1 MTLNSADQNLIL
13 LFYSELSVDD
23 RGRKINEIWQ
33 WNYAKLEYT
42 HDYIQWLFPLID
54 QSRFNRDA
62 PTLTS
67 EVIQTFRTSK
77 ELKRNLL
84 KSLLL
89 MLEFYGLKLVYNS
102 SNQIEIVKNDNY
114 SERKKQWINLR
125 NHNYLRLTRI
135 LTSLKLLG
143 LENYSQA
150 LFNCLS
156 QMYQEEQSA
165 IGLETY
171 NYWKNA

>member
-1 MTLNSADQNLIL
+1 MTFNSADQNQII
-13 LFYSELSVDD
+13 LFYTGLSPDQ

-54 QSRFNRDA
+54 KSRFNRDA
-62 PTLTS
+62 PTLTP
-67 EVIQTFRTSK
+67 EVIQTFRSTD
-77 ELKRNLL
+77 ELKQNLL
-84 KSLLL
+84 KSLVL
-89 MLEFYGLKLVYNS
+89 MLGFYGLRLA
-102 SNQIEIVKNDNY
+102 SNDPNTIEIIKHNNY
-114 SERKKQWINLR
+114 SDRKKEWINPS

-135 LTSLKLLG
+135 LTCLRLLG

-156 QMYQEEQSA
+156 QIYQEEQSA